1 MKEFETGKTIWK
13 QLREVRLRGPEA
25 IRNHCNIPKENCPDP
40 GAEAVGKRKA
50 NGKKRG
56 LGSIARAECT
66 SLTWLE
72 VGTNEGVPTYAMV

>member
-25 IRNHCNIPKENCPDP
+25 IRNHCNIPKENCPDT

-50 NGKKRG
+50 NGK
-56 LGSIARAECT
+56 RAGQHC
-66 SLTWLE
+66 
-72 VGTNEGVPTYAMV
+72 